1 MCALEDEENLNENGR
16 LTCSSFTR
24 VWKVEMKKIVLATL
38 FCHEQH
44 RLY

>member
-1 MCALEDEENLNENGR
+1 VCALEDDENLNENGR
-16 LTCSSFTR
+16 LTWSSFTR

-38 FCHEQH
+38 FCCEQH